1 MPCKKCGSEHQAEYG
16 SEINV
21 HFPAGNDLD
30 KEALLVFPKLLV
42 CLKCGFTE
50 FTISESE
57 LPLLTDR
64 ARH

>member
-21 HFPAGNDLD
+21 HSSAGNDLD

-50 FTISESE
+50 FTLSESE

>member
-21 HFPAGNDLD
+21 HAPAGNDLD
-30 KEALLVFPKLLV
+30 KEALLLFPKLLV

-50 FTISESE
+50 FTLSESE
-57 LPLLTDR
+57 LPLLANRTG
-64 ARH
+64 H

>member
-1 MPCKKCGSEHQAEYG
+1 MPCRKCGSEQQAEYG

-21 HFPAGNDLD
+21 YSPVHDNLD
-30 KEALLVFPKLLV
+30 KDALLLFPKLLV

-50 FTISESE
+50 FTLSESE
-57 LPLLTDR
+57 LPLLSDR

>member
-21 HFPAGNDLD
+21 HSPASNDLE
-30 KEALLVFPKLLV
+30 KEALLIFPKLLV

-50 FTISESE
+50 FTLSESE
-57 LPLLTDR
+57 LPLLSDR

>member
-16 SEINV
+16 SEINLHSGV
-21 HFPAGNDLD
+21 QADLD
-30 KEALLVFPKLLV
+30 NQALLLFPKLLV

-50 FTISESE
+50 FTLSESE